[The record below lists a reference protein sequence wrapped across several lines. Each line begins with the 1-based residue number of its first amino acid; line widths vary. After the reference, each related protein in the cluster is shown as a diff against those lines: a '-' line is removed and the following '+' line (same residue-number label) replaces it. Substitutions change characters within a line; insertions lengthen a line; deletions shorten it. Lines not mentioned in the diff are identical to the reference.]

1 MGSTSKQKL
10 AKKNSQPPTRK
21 VSENLATNIYQGL
34 NPQPDASCSYSD
46 TDGKQQEDGA
56 SDNELEIPEICIDG
70 ASEDELLQNANA
82 LTTEQVVKRRARR
95 MKQLARLYRRH
106 YWALMEDLKSKY
118 REFYMK
124 NGRSVLKVEV
134 EEEDEE
140 ERDFVDR
147 SGEATGSIRMRKEN
161 GVAIV
166 KCCFQ
171 GCKSKPMA
179 LCSFCHNHILS
190 DARQQLYKPCSY
202 VIKRQ
207 NKPVTCGKPV
217 LKAAVPSLCTVHFQ
231 KAQKHVAYSLQRAG
245 LNTSSK
251 SAPKFHHIISEY
263 VNYIQSK
270 RKDAWIAGPVHNADT
285 KDSTI

>member
-202 VIKRQ
+202 VIKRFYLFLSY
-207 NKPVTCGKPV
+207 KGDYYRV
-217 LKAAVPSLCTVHFQ
+217 
-231 KAQKHVAYSLQRAG
+231 
-245 LNTSSK
+245 
-251 SAPKFHHIISEY
+251 
-263 VNYIQSK
+263 
-270 RKDAWIAGPVHNADT
+270 D
-285 KDSTI
+285 